1 MSTVTMTSAT
11 ANKML
16 RQLNDEK
23 EYILQQEKDASWY
36 IEAEGSDIFKP
47 EYDYAATSEHIKK
60 IDRKVCVLKHAI
72 NTMNTTTE
80 ITANLY
86 GVSETMTIDVALVKM
101 AQFNKQAKKLDTMR
115 KRLPKTRKQNAAYG
129 GTNNLVEYICA
140 NYDTEAV
147 NKDYHDLTMAIAELQ
162 TQIDYANQ
170 TVQFEV
176 ED

>member
-1 MSTVTMTSAT
+1 MGVMMTSAV
-11 ANKML
+11 ANKTL

-23 EYILQQEKDASWY
+23 EFLLQQEGDASWY
-36 IEAEGSDIFKP
+36 IEAEGSEVFKP
-47 EYDYAATSEHIKK
+47 EYDYAGTSERINE

-72 NTMNTTTE
+72 NTMNVTTE
-80 ITANLY
+80 ITANLF
-86 GVSETMTIDVALVKM
+86 GVSEAMTIDVALVKM
-101 AQFNKQAKKLDTMR
+101 AQFNKQAKKLDAMR
-115 KRLPKTRKQNAAYG
+115 KRLPKTRKQNNAYS
-129 GTNNLVEYICA
+129 GTNNLIEYICA

-147 NKDYHDLTMAIAELQ
+147 NEDYHDLMMAIAELQ